1 MIPAEI
7 ITQKRDGNPLSRENM
22 KWFVESFTSG
32 ELPDSQMAS
41 MLMAIYFNGLTE
53 EETFALVEVM
63 IASGETLDF
72 SQTTTP
78 VVDKHSTGGI
88 GDKISLILAPLLASA
103 GLTLP
108 MIAGRS
114 LGHTGGTIDKL
125 EAIPGFQAE
134 VSLSKFKS
142 WVDQIGC
149 AIIGQTGEICT
160 ADKKMYALRDVTAT
174 VQSIPLICGSIM
186 SKKIAEG
193 INGLVLDV
201 KTGSG
206 AFMKTMEQAE
216 ELGSWMKKIGT
227 AFNVN
232 TDIVFTSMNQP
243 LGQYAGVWCEVQES
257 VDCLKGRGPK
267 DTMDVTMALASK
279 LMIQGKKADNEQDA
293 INQLNALIQNGNAF
307 NKFVEMVE
315 IQEGDASVLEGNP
328 CPPSDTLN
336 FVAFKDGIIQSMDT
350 EKIGW
355 GMVEMGC
362 GRKNP
367 NDMIDFTAGVEFYH
381 KIGSEVKE
389 GQPIARLFNSNKDGI
404 EKALIQFNDAIDI
417 GDEPQENTLILG
429 SL

>member
-7 ITQKRDGNPLSRENM
+7 IAQKRDGNALSRENM
-22 KWFVESFTSG
+22 KWFVESFTTG
-32 ELPDSQMAS
+32 KLPESQMAS

-53 EETFALVEVM
+53 DETFALVEVM

-78 VVDKHSTGGI
+78 IVDKHSTGGI

-216 ELGSWMKKIGT
+216 VLGSWMKKIGT

-232 TDIVFTSMNQP
+232 TDIVFTNMNQP

-257 VDCLKGRGPK
+257 VDCLKGHGPQ
-267 DTMDVTMALASK
+267 DTIDVTMALASK
-279 LMIQGKKADNEQDA
+279 LMIQGNKADNEHDA
-293 INQLNALIQNGNAF
+293 VNQLNALIQNGNAF

-315 IQEGDASVLEGNP
+315 IQKGDSSVLEGSP

-336 FVAFKDGIIQSMDT
+336 FVASKDGIIQSMDT

-362 GRKNP
+362 GRKKP
-367 NDMIDFTAGVEFYH
+367 NDIIDFTAGVEFYH

-389 GQPIARLFNSNKDGI
+389 GQPIARLFNSNKLGI
-404 EKALIQFNDAIDI
+404 EKALIQFNESIVI
-417 GDEPQENTLILG
+417 GHESQENKLILG

>member
-1 MIPAEI
+1 
-7 ITQKRDGNPLSRENM
+7 
-22 KWFVESFTSG
+22 
-32 ELPDSQMAS
+32 
-41 MLMAIYFNGLTE
+41 
-53 EETFALVEVM
+53 
-63 IASGETLDF
+63 
-72 SQTTTP
+72 
-78 VVDKHSTGGI
+78 
-88 GDKISLILAPLLASA
+88 
-103 GLTLP
+103 

-216 ELGSWMKKIGT
+216 VLGSWMKKIGT

-232 TDIVFTSMNQP
+232 TDIVFTNMNQP

-257 VDCLKGRGPK
+257 VDCLKGHGPQ
-267 DTMDVTMALASK
+267 DTIDVTMALASK
-279 LMIQGKKADNEQDA
+279 LMIQGNKADNEHDA
-293 INQLNALIQNGNAF
+293 VNQLNALIQNGNAF

-315 IQEGDASVLEGNP
+315 IQKGDSSVLEGNP

-336 FVAFKDGIIQSMDT
+336 FVASKDGIIQSMDT

-362 GRKNP
+362 GRKKP
-367 NDMIDFTAGVEFYH
+367 NDIIDFTAGVEFYH

-389 GQPIARLFNSNKDGI
+389 GQPIARLFNSNKLGI
-404 EKALIQFNDAIDI
+404 EKALIQFNESIVI
-417 GDEPQENTLILG
+417 GHESQENKLILG

>member
-7 ITQKRDGNPLSRENM
+7 IAQKRDGNALSRENM
-22 KWFVESFTSG
+22 KWFVESFTTG
-32 ELPDSQMAS
+32 KLPESQMAS

-53 EETFALVEVM
+53 DETFALVEVM

-78 VVDKHSTGGI
+78 IVDKHSTGGI

-186 SKKIAEG
+186 SKK
-193 INGLVLDV
+193 N
-201 KTGSG
+201 
-206 AFMKTMEQAE
+206 
-216 ELGSWMKKIGT
+216 
-227 AFNVN
+227 
-232 TDIVFTSMNQP
+232 
-243 LGQYAGVWCEVQES
+243 C
-257 VDCLKGRGPK
+257 
-267 DTMDVTMALASK
+267 
-279 LMIQGKKADNEQDA
+279 
-293 INQLNALIQNGNAF
+293 
-307 NKFVEMVE
+307 
-315 IQEGDASVLEGNP
+315 
-328 CPPSDTLN
+328 
-336 FVAFKDGIIQSMDT
+336 
-350 EKIGW
+350 
-355 GMVEMGC
+355 
-362 GRKNP
+362 
-367 NDMIDFTAGVEFYH
+367 
-381 KIGSEVKE
+381 
-389 GQPIARLFNSNKDGI
+389 
-404 EKALIQFNDAIDI
+404 
-417 GDEPQENTLILG
+417 
-429 SL
+429 